1 MNGKCIFINTIQ
13 ISFKSLV
20 SVIGFLQNSYVIL
33 KMKLWAVRDCTKDIP
48 LHCCFATYI
57 VMNV

>member
-1 MNGKCIFINTIQ
+1 MNGKCIFINTSQ

-33 KMKLWAVRDCTKDIP
+33 KMKLWVVRDCTKDIP
-48 LHCCFATYI
+48 LHCCFAT
-57 VMNV
+57 